1 MLCFILKKAKTTEQ
15 TLWTFVKTS
24 FLYLLIDL
32 LIYFMKSSWVL
43 EKQKYQWQQDIV

>member
-43 EKQKYQWQQDIV
+43 EKEKYQWKQV